1 MNTGC
6 VSQNLAPSVFS
17 PSMYLQAHHRFSQKL
32 LLSRQPLVVPPL
44 SRIKHVGLNAG
55 VN

>member
-17 PSMYLQAHHRFSQKL
+17 PSMYLQAYHRLLPKL
-32 LLSRQPLVVPPL
+32 LLLRQRLVVPL
-44 SRIKHVGLNAG
+44 L
-55 VN
+55 